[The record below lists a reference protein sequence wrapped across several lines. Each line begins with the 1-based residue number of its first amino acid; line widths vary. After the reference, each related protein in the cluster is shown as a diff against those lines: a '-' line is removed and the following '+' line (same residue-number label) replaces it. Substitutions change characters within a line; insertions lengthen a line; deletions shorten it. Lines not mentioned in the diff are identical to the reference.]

1 MGRIK
6 LSILDIGIILQD
18 QTATEALAHTVRFV
32 QLAEELGYTRY
43 WFAEHHNAGNQI
55 SPSPALLI
63 AHTAAHT
70 KTIRVGAGGI
80 MLPNHSPLK
89 VAEDFALLAAMHPG
103 RIDLGIGRAPGT
115 DGLTALALRRSR
127 EAVYQYDFPENLD
140 ELLHYFQ
147 RDFPPEH
154 PFARINFSPSKE
166 LPNIF
171 MLGSSNG
178 GVQFAANKG
187 VGFAFAAHM
196 APDIAVS
203 TLRHYKETFQPSKW
217 FTAPHGIYSI
227 SIITAETE
235 EEAHYL
241 ARPAQLFWARIFSGT
256 PIGNFPTLEEA
267 HAHTFTLAEEN
278 AATRMKNAMLIGTPV
293 QIAEQLERV
302 TVEAGVN
309 EVMVLSFYPTVE
321 SKVNGYRLLAESFSL
336 K

>member
-1 MGRIK
+1 MEKIQ
-6 LSILDIGIILQD
+6 LSILDIGMMLQG
-18 QTATEALAHTVRFV
+18 QTATEALAQSVRFV
-32 QLAEELGYTRY
+32 QLAEELGYKRY

-55 SPSPALLI
+55 SPSPAILI

-147 RDFPPEH
+147 RDFPTDH
-154 PFARINFSPSKE
+154 PFARIKFSPSTE
-166 LPNIF
+166 LPDVF

-178 GVQFAANKG
+178 GVHFAANKG

-196 APDIAVS
+196 SPDIAVP
-203 TLRHYKETFQPSKW
+203 TLRHYQDTFQPSNW
-217 FTAPHGIYSI
+217 LSAPHGIYSI
-227 SIITAETE
+227 SLITAETE
-235 EEAHYL
+235 EEAYYL
-241 ARPAQLFWARIFSGT
+241 ARPAQLFWARIFSGA

-267 HAHTFTLAEEN
+267 HAHTFTPAEKS
-278 AATRMKNAMLIGTPV
+278 AATRMENSMLIGTPA
-293 QIAEQLERV
+293 QIAKQLKHV
-302 TVEAGVN
+302 TKEAGVG
-309 EVMVLSFYPTVE
+309 EVMVLSFYPTIE
-321 SKVNGYRLLAESFSL
+321 SRVDGYRLLAEYML
-336 K
+336 